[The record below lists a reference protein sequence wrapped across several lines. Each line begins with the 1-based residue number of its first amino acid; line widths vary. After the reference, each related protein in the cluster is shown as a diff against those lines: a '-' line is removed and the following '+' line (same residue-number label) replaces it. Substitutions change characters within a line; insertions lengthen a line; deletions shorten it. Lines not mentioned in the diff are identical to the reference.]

1 MAWHSVSASG
11 HIFGGPM
18 RIALRTFCAAAT
30 AAAALCRRTATGAGT
45 NSAAT
50 RGVLDWLPMSSLWVV
65 DAPSR
70 DSALPAQ
77 AVSTLLC
84 AMDGELAQHMLDFLN
99 SLVEV
104 DHITLVRYE
113 RRAGVPCL
121 VQGHARQP
129 AARALTGKC
138 FGIYMAGYWR
148 SDQTTALAQR
158 LQEQQSCAVT
168 ALHQRAQDIPLD
180 AWRQEIYERERLADR
195 LSFVYSLACDESWAI
210 NLYRDTRV
218 GAFRAAE
225 VERLLGVAPLLRQV
239 HRTLNPR
246 PDGVREPEALAAR
259 LRRHVPALSA
269 RELAVCAR
277 IGCGIGTDGIAAELG
292 IAPSSVCTL
301 RKRAYAKLADAGLA
315 GGRIALLRLA
325 R

>member
-1 MAWHSVSASG
+1 M
-11 HIFGGPM
+11 
-18 RIALRTFCAAAT
+18 
-30 AAAALCRRTATGAGT
+30 
-45 NSAAT
+45 
-50 RGVLDWLPMSSLWVV
+50 WVV

-70 DSALPAQ
+70 DSALPAH
-77 AVSTLLC
+77 AVSTLLG
-84 AMDGELAQHMLDFLN
+84 AVDGGLAQHMLGFLN

-113 RRAGVPCL
+113 RRAGAPRL
-121 VQGHARQP
+121 VQGHARQ
-129 AARALTGKC
+129 ASAHALTGKC
-138 FGIYMAGYWR
+138 FGIYLAGYWR

-158 LQEQQSCAVT
+158 LQEQHSAAVT

-195 LSFVYSLACDESWAI
+195 LSFVYSLARDEAWAI
-210 NLYRDTRV
+210 NLYRDTRL
-218 GAFRAAE
+218 GSFRAAE
-225 VERLLGVAPLLRQV
+225 VERLLGIAPLLRQV
-239 HRTLNPR
+239 HRSAKPQPT
-246 PDGVREPEALAAR
+246 GQREPEDLAAL
-259 LRRHVPALSA
+259 LRRRVPTLSA

-301 RKRAYAKLADAGLA
+301 RKRAYAKLAEAGLA